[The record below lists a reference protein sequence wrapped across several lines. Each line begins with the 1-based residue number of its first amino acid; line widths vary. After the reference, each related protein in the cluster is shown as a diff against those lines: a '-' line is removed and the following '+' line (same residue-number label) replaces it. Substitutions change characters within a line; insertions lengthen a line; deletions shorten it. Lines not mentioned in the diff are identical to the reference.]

1 MNQSQAAPRLV
12 AAWVESYPQQTAK
25 MKSYALKHGVPLTEA
40 EDIVSQGWTR
50 ALETYDPSC
59 GLDVVQWA
67 WYILQHNLVPQYGR
81 SRKVRGYQTT
91 LEDDPPDEATQTIET
106 DDPEQLVRHLRANLP
121 ADLLIVFDAMAD
133 VTAATDSQH
142 IYQQVAA
149 RLNITM
155 PECRNRV
162 KRLKRAC
169 IKIRK
174 NYYQ

>member
-1 MNQSQAAPRLV
+1 MNQSEAVRRSV

-25 MKSYALKHGVPLTEA
+25 MKSYALKHGIPSAEA
-40 EDIVSQGWTR
+40 DDIVSEAWTR
-50 ALETYDPSC
+50 ALETYDPSF
-59 GLDVVQWA
+59 GLEPVQWA